1 MPTVPSHPLR
11 VAVAQACATPG
22 DLAGNAVLAAK
33 LVRQAAADRA
43 VLVVL
48 PELFLPAYHPP
59 VLDADPVGTDLLVKS
74 GQVDDSRLK
83 PVCDAVTETGIQ
95 AIVGASVR
103 VDGHRF
109 IAALQFRPD
118 GKVLDAYHKQNLI
131 IPDETDLFDAGRPG
145 DTPGAIDVGEWV
157 IGLGIC
163 YDGCFP
169 EHARAAAFAGAHAY
183 AVPMAY
189 VHGSDHRRNLY
200 YAARALDNTFYV
212 LACNAVDG
220 PPPWRFNGGS
230 AIYDPE
236 GQTIGQA
243 PGTGPGMVTAD
254 LDPEFL
260 GRTRAVHRMLA
271 DLELARVS

>member
-11 VAVAQACATPG
+11 VAVAQAPAVPG
-22 DLAGNAVLAAK
+22 DLTGNALLAAK

-59 VLDADPVGTDLLVKS
+59 VLGSDPAGTDLLVKS
-74 GQVDDSRLK
+74 GQLEDFRLK
-83 PVCDAVTETGIQ
+83 PVSDAVVETGIH

-109 IAALQFRPD
+109 IAALHFCPD

-131 IPDETDLFDAGRPG
+131 IPDETDLFEHGRPG
-145 DTPGAIDVGEWV
+145 DTPGAIQLGEWV

-183 AVPMAY
+183 AVPMAF
-189 VHGSDHRRNLY
+189 VTGSERRRDLY

-212 LACNAVDG
+212 LASNAVDG
-220 PPPWRFNGGS
+220 PLPWQFGGGS

-236 GQTIGQA
+236 GQSMGRA
-243 PGTGPGMVTAD
+243 PQSGAGMVVAD

-260 GRTRAVHRMLA
+260 GRTRSVHRMLA
-271 DLELARVS
+271 DLELARVH